1 MRVIGITGGVG
12 SGKSSVLKLLKE
24 RFNAYILIADDIAKE
39 TMCRG
44 NAGYEQVVEMFS
56 EDILDKDKN
65 IDRTK
70 LATIVFHNENKRIVL
85 NSIIHP
91 LVKKIVLNKIN
102 ELKIAGTYDYVF
114 VEAALLIEDHY
125 DVICDELWYIYVPA
139 DIRRQRLKDSRG
151 YSDEKIDSVFKS
163 QLNEEAYK
171 KACINVI
178 DNSKDIEDT
187 MSQIEKLL

>member
-44 NAGYEQVVEMFS
+44 NAGYAQVVEMFS

-139 DIRRQRLKDSRG
+139 DMRRQRLKDSRG

>member
-125 DVICDELWYIYVPA
+125 DVICDE
-139 DIRRQRLKDSRG
+139 
-151 YSDEKIDSVFKS
+151 
-163 QLNEEAYK
+163 
-171 KACINVI
+171 
-178 DNSKDIEDT
+178 
-187 MSQIEKLL
+187 

>member
-12 SGKSSVLKLLKE
+12 AGKSSVLKLLKE

-139 DIRRQRLKDSRG
+139 DMRRQRLKDSRG

>member
-91 LVKKIVLNKIN
+91 LVKKIILNKIN

-125 DVICDELWYIYVPA
+125 DLICDELWYIYVPA

>member
-139 DIRRQRLKDSRG
+139 DMRRQRLKDSRG

>member
-114 VEAALLIEDHY
+114 VEAALLIVDHY

-139 DIRRQRLKDSRG
+139 DMRRQRLKDSRG

>member
-1 MRVIGITGGVG
+1 M
-12 SGKSSVLKLLKE
+12 
-24 RFNAYILIADDIAKE
+24 D
-39 TMCRG
+39 
-44 NAGYEQVVEMFS
+44 
-56 EDILDKDKN
+56 
-65 IDRTK
+65 
-70 LATIVFHNENKRIVL
+70 
-85 NSIIHP
+85 
-91 LVKKIVLNKIN
+91 NKIN

-139 DIRRQRLKDSRG
+139 DMRRQRLKDSRG